1 MFRAG
6 KIKAAQCIAIVLTV
20 AKLKLTQQA
29 IKKYAL
35 EQAVVGQRMA
45 GRSQLKECVFY
56 KMRWCLLFLAT
67 MIAFPVSAVETT
79 LTLNIAYIT
88 RDEEPVVPLS
98 LLDVPIE
105 DEGILGAKLGL
116 RDNQTTGEF
125 LGHEYVLHELIL
137 ESDAAIANE
146 APKWKQDNLTVYVA
160 DLLAD
165 DLLALADAAPDALIF
180 NVRAPDDQLRND
192 QCRANLLHVLPSR
205 AMLTDALAQY
215 LAWKRWTK
223 IVLATGR
230 YPQDQAYATS
240 MRRAAKRFG
249 LKIVEEKNWTSE
261 PGARRTD
268 SGHHSLQS
276 EVPAFTQFKDHDVLV
291 VADEADE
298 FGEYMM
304 FHTTR
309 ARPVVGT
316 QGLIPTSWHRS
327 QEQWGATQIQ
337 RRFEKLS
344 GRWMTARDYSAWA
357 AMRTL
362 GEAVTNI
369 NSDAVEAVREFI
381 LSDRL
386 TLAAFKGV
394 ALNYRDWNGQL
405 RQPILLSGPRMLG
418 SVSPQSGFLHEHT
431 ELDTMGFDAPES
443 TCDKY

>member
-1 MFRAG
+1 MKFG
-6 KIKAAQCIAIVLTV
+6 KLSINVTKLLKSVLLLLAMAIVTP
-20 AKLKLTQQA
+20 A
-29 IKKYAL
+29 I
-35 EQAVVGQRMA
+35 
-45 GRSQLKECVFY
+45 
-56 KMRWCLLFLAT
+56 
-67 MIAFPVSAVETT
+67 AVEKT
-79 LTLNIAYIT
+79 LSLNIAYIT
-88 RDEEPVVPLS
+88 RDEEPFVPLS

-125 LGHEYVLHELIL
+125 LGHEYIL
-137 ESDAAIANE
+137 NEITLDADAAIADE
-146 APKWKQDNLTVYVA
+146 ASQWVEDDLRVFIA
-160 DLLAD
+160 DLHAA
-165 DLLALADAAPDALIF
+165 DLLALADAMPEALIF
-180 NVRAPDDQLRND
+180 NTRAPDDELRND
-192 QCRANLLHVLPSR
+192 DCRSNVLHVLPSR

-223 IVLATGR
+223 LVLATGR
-230 YPQDQAYATS
+230 HPQDEAYAIS
-240 MRRAAKRFG
+240 MKRAAKRFG

-316 QGLIPTSWHRS
+316 QGLTPTAWHRS

-362 GEAVTNI
+362 GETVTNTS
-369 NSDAVEAVREFI
+369 SDSPEALREFI
-381 LSDRL
+381 LSDKL
-386 TLAAFKGV
+386 KLAAFKGV
-394 ALNYRDWNGQL
+394 ALNYRTWNGQL
-405 RQPILLSGPRMLG
+405 RQPILLAGPRMLV
-418 SVSPQSGFLHEHT
+418 SVFT
-431 ELDTMGFDAPES
+431 ELDTMGFDEPES
-443 TCDKY
+443 SCNSFK

>member
-1 MFRAG
+1 MIVGMFRG
-6 KIKAAQCIAIVLTV
+6 FVLLVAAAT
-20 AKLKLTQQA
+20 A
-29 IKKYAL
+29 
-35 EQAVVGQRMA
+35 
-45 GRSQLKECVFY
+45 SPVF
-56 KMRWCLLFLAT
+56 
-67 MIAFPVSAVETT
+67 AVETT
-79 LTLNIAYIT
+79 LSLNIAYIT
-88 RDEEPVVPLS
+88 RDEDTFVPLS

-105 DEGILGAKLGL
+105 DEGLLGAKLGL
-116 RDNQTTGEF
+116 RDNKTTGAF
-125 LGHEYVLHELIL
+125 LGHEFILHEVMLDR
-137 ESDAAIANE
+137 DAIIANE
-146 APKWKQDNLTVYVA
+146 APQWLNDKLRFFVA
-160 DLLAD
+160 DLNAN
-165 DLLALADAAPDALIF
+165 DLLALADAMPDALIF
-180 NVRAPDDQLRND
+180 NVRAPDDELRND
-192 QCRANLLHVLPSR
+192 KCRANVFHVLPSR

-230 YPQDQAYATS
+230 YPKDQAYAKS
-240 MRRAAKRFG
+240 MKRAAKRFG
-249 LKIVEEKNWTSE
+249 LKIVDQKDWTSK

-309 ARPVVGT
+309 ARPVAGT

-362 GEAVTNI
+362 GEAVTNTS
-369 NSDAVEAVREFI
+369 SDSLEVVRNFI

-394 ALNYRDWNGQL
+394 ALNYRNWNGQL
-405 RQPILLSGPRMLG
+405 RQPILLSGPRMLV
-418 SVSPQSGFLHEHT
+418 SVSPQNGFLHEFT
-431 ELDTMGFDAPES
+431 ELDTMGFDEPES
-443 TCDKY
+443 SCSAFK